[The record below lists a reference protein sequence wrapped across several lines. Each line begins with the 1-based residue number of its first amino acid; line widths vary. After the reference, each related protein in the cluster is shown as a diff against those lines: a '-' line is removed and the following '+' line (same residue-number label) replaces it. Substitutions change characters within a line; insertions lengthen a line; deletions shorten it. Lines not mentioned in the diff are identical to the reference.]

1 MTGYLY
7 IAGTLLFTVYG
18 QIILKWR
25 LNMLSFKLPD
35 STSQKVVAI
44 IKLLLDPYIISGFVA
59 AFVASLFWIAA
70 MSKFEIT
77 KAYPFMSLAPA
88 LVFMIGVLV
97 LNESFSWGKVIG
109 LLLIIIGTIVTV
121 KLLKKNE
128 TFNIYCKPCV

>member
-1 MTGYLY
+1 MNYLY

-121 KLLKKNE
+121 K
-128 TFNIYCKPCV
+128 